1 MIFVNV
7 SPLLWDIIIFGI
19 IIFGIITGF
28 FIGGRALVFISAGNL
43 LSVGVMLAFRP
54 LLINT
59 FKNMVSPW
67 FSELT
72 GSFAA
77 FKNLLTDNVGFL
89 IYAVIWIVS
98 VNILFWAI
106 YIILYFTIFKNIK
119 IEHKAINAT
128 AGILINFIRT
138 SVLSSV
144 LIIMM
149 GTNIFGNKL
158 LSYDVIKNEIATTSV
173 THKIFSSIDSNLPF
187 LNVDIIDI
195 NTIIALYQNDQ
206 TLKETINKLKTDA
219 NYEQCNDT
227 IEKLKMIITLRETE
241 NNKIS
246 TALDN
251 MRITGEISHNKEI
264 ISDALNQHSNHDLLD
279 VNYMVPIFNSYSNI
293 INLYSEVVQ
302 IFDDNMKDMPIID
315 TIAPENADRYLAL
328 KPKIDAF
335 TNSIKDATIRAHII
349 QNLAKIYV
357 PF

>member
-7 SPLLWDIIIFGI
+7 SPLLWDIIVIAI
-19 IIFGIITGF
+19 IIFGIVTGF

-43 LSVGVMLAFRP
+43 LGIGLMLAFRP

-59 FKNMVSPW
+59 FKNMVTPW

-72 GSFAA
+72 DSFTA
-77 FKNLLTDNVGFL
+77 FKNLLTDNIGFL

-98 VNILFWAI
+98 VNIFFWTI

-128 AGILINFIRT
+128 AGILINFIRM
-138 SVLSSV
+138 SVLGSV

-158 LSYDVIKNEIATTSV
+158 LSYDVIKNEIPTTSV
-173 THKIFSSIDSNLPF
+173 THKIFSSIDNNLPF
-187 LNVDIIDI
+187 LNVNVVDI
-195 NTIIALYQNDQ
+195 NTVIALYQNDQ
-206 TLKETINKLKTDA
+206 TLKQTINKLKNDA
-219 NYEQCNDT
+219 TYEECNDT
-227 IEKLKMIITLRETE
+227 IEKLKMIVTLRVTE
-241 NNKIS
+241 SNEI
-246 TALDN
+246 TVALDN
-251 MRITGEISHNKEI
+251 MRLTGDVATNKKT
-264 ISDALNQHSNHDLLD
+264 ISDVLNQHSNDDLLD

-315 TIAPENADRYLAL
+315 TSLPKNIDRYRVL

-335 TNSIKDATIRAHII
+335 TDSIKDATIRAHII
-349 QNLAKIYV
+349 DNFKKIYV

>member
-19 IIFGIITGF
+19 ITGF
-28 FIGGRALVFISAGNL
+28 FIGGRALTFISAGNL
-43 LSVGVMLAFRP
+43 LSIGVMLAFRP

-67 FSELT
+67 FSEFT
-72 GSFAA
+72 GTFAP
-77 FKNLLTDNVGFL
+77 FKNLLIDNIGLL
-89 IYAVIWIVS
+89 IYVVIWVVS
-98 VNILFWAI
+98 VNILFWII

-128 AGILINFIRT
+128 VGILINFIRM
-138 SVLSSV
+138 SILGGM

-149 GTNIFGNKL
+149 GSNIFGNKL
-158 LSYDVIKNEIATTSV
+158 LSYGVIKNEIPTNSV
-173 THKIFSSIDSNLPF
+173 THKVFSSIDNNLPF
-187 LNVDIIDI
+187 FNVNVVDI
-195 NTIIALYQNDQ
+195 NTIITLYQNDQ
-206 TLKETINKLKTDA
+206 TLRETISKLKTDT

-246 TALDN
+246 DALDN
-251 MRITGEISHNKEI
+251 MRMTGEVATNKKTI
-264 ISDALNQHSNHDLLD
+264 LDNLNQHSNNDFLD

-293 INLYSEVVQ
+293 INLYAEVVE
-302 IFDDNMKDMPIID
+302 IFDNNMKDMPVVATD
-315 TIAPENADRYLAL
+315 TPENVDRYRAL
-328 KPKIDAF
+328 KPKIDVF
-335 TNSIKDATIRAHII
+335 TESIKDVTIRNHII
-349 QNLAKIYV
+349 ENLKKIYV